1 MIPDFI
7 LVVGGY
13 GGSPVVDWLDTVEVA
28 SPDPTSSPV
37 RDCWENL
44 GNFPGQINGA
54 VGTTFGKL
62 KGKLIMQDAE
72 D

>member
-13 GGSPVVDWLDTVEVA
+13 SGSGRLDTVEVA
-28 SPDPTSSPV
+28 SPDPISNPV
-37 RDCWENL
+37 RDCFENM
-44 GNFPGQINGA
+44 GNFPQQINGA

-62 KGKLIMQDAE
+62 NGKWIMQDAE